1 MYQELYNFAIPLKS
15 RRPSLF
21 LSVKYFLRD
30 KSTYEVYLEMI
41 QEQKKI
47 PLRITQKTR
56 EKKVDA
62 IFYTFL
68 CSFERTF
75 SLRSLKWLLGS

>member
-1 MYQELYNFAIPLKS
+1 MYQELYNFAIPLKP

-56 EKKVDA
+56 EKK
-62 IFYTFL
+62 
-68 CSFERTF
+68 S
-75 SLRSLKWLLGS
+75 

>member
-1 MYQELYNFAIPLKS
+1 MYNFAIPLKP

-41 QEQKKI
+41 QEQKKNSI
-47 PLRITQKTR
+47 KNHTKN
-56 EKKVDA
+56 
-62 IFYTFL
+62 
-68 CSFERTF
+68 S
-75 SLRSLKWLLGS
+75 

>member
-56 EKKVDA
+56 EKKKLMQFF
-62 IFYTFL
+62 IRFYARL
-68 CSFERTF
+68 SERF
-75 SLRSLKWLLGS
+75 H